1 MPPGRRTVLV
11 LVAAVGCAF
20 HPPHVPVD
28 PDVTFA
34 AHEEH
39 GRVVVDRLPGDGA
52 AVATPPG
59 WLRRPGGATFV
70 LRRDG
75 ETISALWLGAPGEV
89 EVRASPSRSAP
100 LLGTVDASRDDGAIR
115 LSLRPAGGAALRT
128 DVLERT
134 SPGGGPAVL
143 TRTAQTDLD
152 VRGTYRAEVRDAAGK
167 PAGWLR
173 VRIGP
178 YQPAPRIYD
187 GVLPSGFPP
196 GLAVAAAI
204 AVGSEV
210 DWIEAHAIDV
220 YRGVGG
226 GPLEQSIPMGGQR

>member
-1 MPPGRRTVLV
+1 MPPARNTLLA
-11 LVAAVGCAF
+11 LVAAVGCAL

-34 AHEEH
+34 AHDEH
-39 GRVVVDRLPGDGA
+39 GRMVVDRLPGDGA
-52 AVATPPG
+52 AV
-59 WLRRPGGATFV
+59 ATFV

-143 TRTAQTDLD
+143 TRTAQTVLD